1 MEKIVKLIIN
11 ILAAYRLAEMV
22 VEDDG
27 PYDIFKRFRVWAGQN
42 AHKSSTRLTIANG
55 VNCIYCVG
63 FWMAILVF
71 LLPKKL
77 DALKTILAISG
88 GQSFLTSRRFDSKS

>member
-1 MEKIVKLIIN
+1 MEKLFNFIIN

-27 PYDIFKRFRVWAGQN
+27 PYDIFKRFRAFMGQN
-42 AHKSSTRLTIANG
+42 AYKSATHRTLADG

-63 FWMAILVF
+63 FWMAILVY

-77 DALKTILAISG
+77 QALKIILAISG
-88 GQSFLTSRRFDSKS
+88 GQSFLTSRRFE